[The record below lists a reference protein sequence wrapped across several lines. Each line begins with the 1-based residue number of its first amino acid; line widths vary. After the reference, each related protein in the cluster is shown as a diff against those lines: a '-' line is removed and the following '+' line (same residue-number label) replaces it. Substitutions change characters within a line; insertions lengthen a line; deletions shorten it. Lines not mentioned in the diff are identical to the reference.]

1 MIRAATDHKNT
12 KMKNSWPTIN
22 LVKTVR
28 ALVLLFTCSSSLLIQ
43 SALACPDRGNL
54 VDINCDGQ
62 VVIVA
67 FGDSITAGLGDE
79 QNLGGWPT
87 RVRTNPITQ
96 GVIVVNVGISGERT
110 YQAKGRA
117 GSVFSTYHFADYVV
131 LLEGVND
138 YWLNISSNTTR
149 NNLLSV
155 INSASQATDAVIL
168 LGNLTAVRR
177 HYQIGW
183 VNSVNSRIAGDI
195 RINFFSLGESI
206 ISSDNLHPNAA
217 GYQRMAAERVIPGL
231 QTWGQ
236 LNRPADTDGDGMY
249 DFAEIKIG
257 SDPNDEDTDD
267 DGLLDGDEVFNYN
280 SSPTLEDTDDDGFS
294 DPYEVNVLGS
304 DPSNPFPGPPYI
316 VSHTFVTP

>member
-1 MIRAATDHKNT
+1 MTLTLDEKPLMMKKSWPHKN
-12 KMKNSWPTIN
+12 WI
-22 LVKTVR
+22 KT
-28 ALVLLFTCSSSLLIQ
+28 ALSKALAIVCLYGTFIQ
-43 SALACPDRGNL
+43 VALACPDRGNL

-62 VVIVA
+62 VVIVG

-87 RVRTNPITQ
+87 RVRTHPITE
-96 GVIVVNVGISGERT
+96 GVIVVNVGISGEKT

-131 LLEGVND
+131 VLEGVND
-138 YWLNISSNTTR
+138 YWLNISSTTTR

-155 INSASQATDAVIL
+155 LNSASQATDAIIL
-168 LGNLTAVRR
+168 LGNLTPVRR
-177 HYQIGW
+177 SYQKGW

-195 RINFFSLGESI
+195 KINFFSLGEGI
-206 ISSDNLHPNAA
+206 ISSDLLHPNGA
-217 GYQRMAAERVIPGL
+217 GYQRMAAERVIPAL

-236 LNRPADTDGDGMY
+236 LNRPPDTDGDGMY

-257 SDPNDEDTDD
+257 SDPNDSDTDD

-280 SSPTLEDTDDDGFS
+280 SSPLLEDTDDDGFS

-316 VSHTFVTP
+316 ESHTFP